1 MKCLVALPVTV
12 LMPIHNINTI
22 LLISL
27 LCTILMHQWNFICLY
42 VVEPADFASAAAAAA
57 DDDVDEPLIRVRQK
71 VCYCQWHTGS
81 VTF

>member
-1 MKCLVALPVTV
+1 
-12 LMPIHNINTI
+12 
-22 LLISL
+22 
-27 LCTILMHQWNFICLY
+27 MHQWNFICLY

-57 DDDVDEPLIRVRQK
+57 AAADDDDVDEHLIRVRQK